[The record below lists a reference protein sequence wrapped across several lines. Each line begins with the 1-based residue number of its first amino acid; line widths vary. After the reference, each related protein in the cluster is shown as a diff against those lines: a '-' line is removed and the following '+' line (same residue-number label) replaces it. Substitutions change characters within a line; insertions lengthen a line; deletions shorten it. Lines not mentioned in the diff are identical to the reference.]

1 MADRKSLVYLDDVI
15 QRALKDVLIPILG
28 YRDTSKK
35 LGEYTNMIDY
45 LRKDV
50 TALQIPDKSKLY
62 VHNDMIQPVNIYIPN
77 TPYGN
82 NGTSEPAV
90 VSIEF
95 TNNNTNDF
103 YAVTLGI
110 PANTISGYSQ
120 NKPYVIA
127 CNKAAVEHLKNVTIK
142 VLMDASK
149 KPSSVIQIFFPTVN
163 ADQTSVFTRGVV
175 TVYSENRNAEKVTS
189 WDGVIDTTDSVQIL
203 SKYELTLG
211 TIPYFTDVP
220 NKDKLVYS
228 NTIRE
233 MEGVTSA
240 VYTYLDEAAKTVPT
254 TLYHERQDDT
264 STVSG
269 TLTFSDPGE
278 LQSKKSILLD
288 VFGTD
293 WSSVDIQFTD
303 EVTDISGAFA
313 GYTFTKTPRSIKGR
327 NVSAANSLFKDSK
340 VQHISDQVKL
350 LSELPNL
357 EFANSMFENA
367 PLKDDIRQD
376 LFVAN
381 NRLMTIHYC
390 FRNTQI
396 TGTYE
401 FWNMTHTYTPE
412 RPNDLTSLS
421 PSPTEVTVRLE
432 GVACYE
438 SVETLP
444 EDVLN
449 SVPEN
454 WKVDNKSYS
463 YLTVDEFK
471 TKRDNLISQY
481 NGDLSQVTITI
492 EEETPNIVGLF
503 EASAIRKAPKSIVAA
518 NATSIDKLFN
528 ACYQLTDLYSST
540 VAKLTKATSAVMFTY
555 GCSKLRTYPQD
566 IFTPLNRIDN
576 FQEAM
581 AELTSVTG
589 PMPTV
594 NGKQLWELAGTDGHP
609 LTITGYSCYKNS
621 TFDNVSSAPA
631 EWRGE

>member
-1 MADRKSLVYLDDVI
+1 MAERKSLVYLDDVV

-62 VHNDMIQPVNIYIPN
+62 VHDDMIQPINVSLPS
-77 TPYGN
+77 TPYGTN
-82 NGTSEPAV
+82 PISEPVV
-90 VSIEF
+90 VSVEF
-95 TNNNTNDF
+95 KNNNTDEF

-110 PANTISGYSQ
+110 PGGTINGYNSSE
-120 NKPYVIA
+120 PYVIS
-127 CNKAAVEHLKNVTIK
+127 CNRAAVEHLKNVTIK

-149 KPSSVIQIFFPTVN
+149 KPSNVIQIFFPSVN
-163 ADQTSVFTRGVV
+163 ADQTSVFTRAIV
-175 TVYSENRNAEKVTS
+175 TVYSEHRDAAKVTT
-189 WDGVIDTTDSVQIL
+189 WDGVVDTQDGVDIL
-203 SKYELTLG
+203 KTYELALG
-211 TIPYFTDVP
+211 TVPYFSDVP

-264 STVSG
+264 STISG

-293 WSSVDIQFTD
+293 WSSVDVQFTD
-303 EVTDISGAFA
+303 DVTDISGAFA
-313 GYTFTKTPRSIKGR
+313 GYTFTKSPRSIKGR
-327 NVSAANSLFKDSK
+327 NITAANSLFKDSK
-340 VQHISDQVKL
+340 IQHISDQVKL
-350 LSELPNL
+350 LSELPKL
-357 EFANSMFENA
+357 EFANSMFENT
-367 PLKDDIRQD
+367 PLKDDIKQE

-396 TGTYE
+396 VGTYE

-412 RPNDLTSLS
+412 RPNSLTSLS
-421 PSPTEVTVRLE
+421 PSPTAVTVRLE

-438 SVETLP
+438 SVATLP
-444 EDVLN
+444 AEVLN
-449 SVPEN
+449 NIPEN

-471 TKRDNLISQY
+471 AKRDNLINQY

-492 EEETPNIVGLF
+492 EEETPVIDGLF
-503 EASAIRKAPKSIVAA
+503 ENSAIVKAPKSIVAP
-518 NATSIDKLFN
+518 NATSIDRLFN
-528 ACYQLTDLYSST
+528 ACYLMTDLYSST
-540 VAKLTKATSAVMFTY
+540 VAKLTKVTSAVMFTY

-594 NGKQLWELAGTDGHP
+594 NGKQLWELAGTDSHP
-609 LTITGYSCYKNS
+609 LTITGHSCFRNS